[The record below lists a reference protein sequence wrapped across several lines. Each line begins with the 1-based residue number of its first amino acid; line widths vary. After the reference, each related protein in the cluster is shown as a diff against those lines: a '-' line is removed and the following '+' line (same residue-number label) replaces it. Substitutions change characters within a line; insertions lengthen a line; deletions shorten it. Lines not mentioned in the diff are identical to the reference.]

1 MKRKAFSP
9 HDDIY
14 IQYLRNME
22 KHDMPVQHYH
32 DGYEIFLM
40 LGGKRYLFYDNICFT
55 LERRDMAVLRPFDI
69 HYAQSRDAEYYE
81 RFVLNFS
88 EAALSALLSREE
100 LRLLQ
105 ERLVPCVVHLNE
117 EQTESGFLSEKLQHT
132 ALLQLVMYAVECTQG
147 EPAVGGRQIPAQIRT
162 ALTYINQHYR
172 DNPGLEEIAGAC
184 NVTNII
190 CAIPLRKLP
199 ELPCWNI

>member
-9 HDDIY
+9 HDDVY

-55 LERRDMAVLRPFDI
+55 LERGDMAVLRPFDI

-81 RFVLNFS
+81 RFVPVSYTHLDVYK
-88 EAALSALLSREE
+88 RQG
-100 LRLLQ
+100 Q
-105 ERLVPCVVHLNE
+105 EP
-117 EQTESGFLSEKLQHT
+117 Q
-132 ALLQLVMYAVECTQG
+132 
-147 EPAVGGRQIPAQIRT
+147 GGR
-162 ALTYINQHYR
+162 
-172 DNPGLEEIAGAC
+172 
-184 NVTNII
+184 
-190 CAIPLRKLP
+190 K
-199 ELPCWNI
+199 

>member
-55 LERRDMAVLRPFDI
+55 LERGDMAVLRPFDI

-88 EAALSALLSREE
+88 ETALSALFKPGGATAAPGEAGTLCR
-100 LRLLQ
+100 
-105 ERLVPCVVHLNE
+105 
-117 EQTESGFLSEKLQHT
+117 TSE
-132 ALLQLVMYAVECTQG
+132 
-147 EPAVGGRQIPAQIRT
+147 
-162 ALTYINQHYR
+162 
-172 DNPGLEEIAGAC
+172 
-184 NVTNII
+184 
-190 CAIPLRKLP
+190 
-199 ELPCWNI
+199 

>member
-55 LERRDMAVLRPFDI
+55 LERGDMAVLSHLTSIMHR
-69 HYAQSRDAEYYE
+69 AGM
-81 RFVLNFS
+81 LNIM
-88 EAALSALLSREE
+88 
-100 LRLLQ
+100 
-105 ERLVPCVVHLNE
+105 
-117 EQTESGFLSEKLQHT
+117 SGL
-132 ALLQLVMYAVECTQG
+132 Y
-147 EPAVGGRQIPAQIRT
+147 
-162 ALTYINQHYR
+162 
-172 DNPGLEEIAGAC
+172 
-184 NVTNII
+184 
-190 CAIPLRKLP
+190 
-199 ELPCWNI
+199 